1 MFRFKNLPVYSSF
14 IIWLFQIFGAI
25 GILFWN
31 SQWFIN
37 MTPVCLLLYFSL
49 LIINNTKH
57 SIFFLCITYFWGF
70 LSEIIGV
77 NTGLIYG
84 SYIYGNSLG
93 IKLLNVPL
101 IIGVNWITTTAICGT
116 IASRL
121 KLQPYLKV
129 FMAILLMIVLDV
141 FIEPVAPKIDMWS
154 FSNSES
160 APLSNYITWFMIAL
174 PLQSYFVFK
183 KLEFNFTLALNL
195 YLSQIIFFIV
205 LSIAL

>member
-37 MTPVCLLLYFSL
+37 MTPICLLLYFSL

-93 IKLLNVPL
+93 IKFLNVPL
-101 IIGVNWITTTAICGT
+101 IIGFNWITTTAICGT

-129 FMAILLMIVLDV
+129 FVAILLMIVLDV
-141 FIEPVAPKIDMWS
+141 LSLIHISEPTRP
-154 FSNSES
+154 
-160 APLSNYITWFMIAL
+160 Y
-174 PLQSYFVFK
+174 
-183 KLEFNFTLALNL
+183 
-195 YLSQIIFFIV
+195 
-205 LSIAL
+205 